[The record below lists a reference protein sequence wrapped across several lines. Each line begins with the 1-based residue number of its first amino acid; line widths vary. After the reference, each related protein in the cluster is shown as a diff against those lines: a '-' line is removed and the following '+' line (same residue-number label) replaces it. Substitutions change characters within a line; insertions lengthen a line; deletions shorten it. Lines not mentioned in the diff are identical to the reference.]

1 MFEALFYVLELWVNI
16 KYKIIFLQRAYI
28 LMGKMYYY

>member
-1 MFEALFYVLELWVNI
+1 MFEALSYVLEIWVNI

-28 LMGKMYYY
+28 LMGEMDYY